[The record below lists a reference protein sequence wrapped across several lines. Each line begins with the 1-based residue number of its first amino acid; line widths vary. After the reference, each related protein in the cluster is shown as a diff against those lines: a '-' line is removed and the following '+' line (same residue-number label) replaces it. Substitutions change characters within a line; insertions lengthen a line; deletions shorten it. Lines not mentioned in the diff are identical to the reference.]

1 MTTSA
6 IPNPGTPTLS
16 DAHKNRLTPSG
27 VVVEVIKYALVL
39 LLAFSFFAP
48 FLWMIS
54 SALKDD
60 PQVYTAPPVW
70 IPSPIHPENFAN
82 AWTKFNFTQFTLNS
96 IFRYSIPSTI
106 LVTLSSAIVAYGF
119 SRLRW
124 PGRDLLFGL
133 CLATIMIPFQVVMV
147 PLFITFKNL
156 GWLNSYLPLV
166 VPGVFGSPWFIFLLR
181 QFFLTIPEELSD
193 AARIDGASEF
203 GILFRIILP
212 LARPALIVVALF
224 QFLNTWNDYLGPLI
238 YINQQNLFP
247 LALGIGILRR
257 MVSETGTTALVYPY
271 LMAVSTLVTVPI
283 IVLYF
288 VAQRRFIEGVTM
300 TGMKG

>member
-1 MTTSA
+1 MNA
-6 IPNPGTPTLS
+6 ALS
-16 DAHKNRLTPSG
+16 KSERRSHVTISG
-27 VVVEVIKYALVL
+27 VLIEVVKYTL
-39 LLAFSFFAP
+39 LLALAFSFFVP

-60 PQVYTAPPVW
+60 PQIYTVPPIW
-70 IPSPIHPENFAN
+70 IPNPAHPENFIN
-82 AWTKFNFTQFTLNS
+82 GWTKFNFTRFALNS
-96 IFRYSIPSTI
+96 IVYYAVPSTI
-106 LVTLSSAIVAYGF
+106 LVTLSSAVVAYGF

-147 PLFITFKNL
+147 PLFITFKTL

-166 VPGVFGSPWFIFLLR
+166 IPGIFGSPWFIFMLR

-193 AARIDGASEF
+193 AARIDGANEF

-224 QFLNTWNDYLGPLI
+224 QFLGAWNDYLGPLL
-238 YINQQNLFP
+238 YINKEDMYP
-247 LALGIGILRR
+247 LALGVGILRR
-257 MVSETGTTALVYPY
+257 MTGETGTTALVYPY
-271 LMAVSTLVTVPI
+271 LMAVSTIITVPI
-283 IVLYF
+283 IIAYF
-288 VAQRRFIEGVTM
+288 LAQRRFIEGITT

>member
-1 MTTSA
+1 MSA
-6 IPNPGTPTLS
+6 
-16 DAHKNRLTPSG
+16 
-27 VVVEVIKYALVL
+27 VVVKPVRRSSWSIGGVTIEVVKYALL
-39 LLAFSFFAP
+39 FALAFSFFVP

-60 PQVYTAPPVW
+60 PQIYTVPPIWV
-70 IPSPIHPENFAN
+70 PSPMHPENFIN
-82 AWTKFNFTQFTLNS
+82 GWTKFNFTRFAINS
-96 IFRYSIPSTI
+96 IVYYAIPSTI
-106 LVTLSSAIVAYGF
+106 LVTLSSAVVAYGF

-147 PLFITFKNL
+147 PLFITFKTL

-166 VPGVFGSPWFIFLLR
+166 IPGIFGSPWFIFMLR

-193 AARIDGASEF
+193 AARIDGAGEI

-224 QFLNTWNDYLGPLI
+224 QFLGAWNDYLGPLL
-238 YINQQNLFP
+238 YINKENLFP
-247 LALGIGILRR
+247 LALGVGILRR
-257 MVSETGTTALVYPY
+257 MTGETGTTALVYPY
-271 LMAVSTLVTVPI
+271 LMAVSTIITVPI
-283 IVLYF
+283 IIAYF
-288 VAQRRFIEGVTM
+288 LAQRRFIEGITT

>member
-1 MTTSA
+1 VTT
-6 IPNPGTPTLS
+6 
-16 DAHKNRLTPSG
+16 
-27 VVVEVIKYALVL
+27 EVIKYALL
-39 LLAFSFFAP
+39 FALAFSFFVP

-60 PQVYTAPPVW
+60 PQIYTVPPIWV
-70 IPSPIHPENFAN
+70 PSPMYPENFIN
-82 AWTKFNFTQFTLNS
+82 GWTKFNFTRFAINS
-96 IFRYSIPSTI
+96 IVYYAIPSTI
-106 LVTLSSAIVAYGF
+106 LVTLSSAVVAYGF

-147 PLFITFKNL
+147 PLFITFKTL

-166 VPGVFGSPWFIFLLR
+166 IPGIFGSPWFIFMLR

-193 AARIDGASEF
+193 AARIDGAGEI
-203 GILFRIILP
+203 GILFRVILP

-224 QFLNTWNDYLGPLI
+224 QFLGAWNDYLGPLL
-238 YINQQNLFP
+238 YINKESLFP
-247 LALGIGILRR
+247 LSLGVGILRR
-257 MVSETGTTALVYPY
+257 MTGETGTTALVYPY
-271 LMAVSTLVTVPI
+271 LMAVSTIITVPI
-283 IVLYF
+283 IIAYF
-288 VAQRRFIEGVTM
+288 LAQRRFIEGITT

>member
-1 MTTSA
+1 MSA
-6 IPNPGTPTLS
+6 VVAKPVRRPYWTI
-16 DAHKNRLTPSG
+16 SG
-27 VVVEVIKYALVL
+27 VTTEVIKYALL
-39 LLAFSFFAP
+39 FALAFSFFVP

-60 PQVYTAPPVW
+60 PQIYTVPPIWV
-70 IPSPIHPENFAN
+70 PSPMYPENFIN
-82 AWTKFNFTQFTLNS
+82 GWTKFNFTRFAINS
-96 IFRYSIPSTI
+96 IVYYAIPSTI
-106 LVTLSSAIVAYGF
+106 LVTLSSAVVAYGF

-147 PLFITFKNL
+147 PLFITFKTL

-166 VPGVFGSPWFIFLLR
+166 IPGIFGSPWFIFMLR

-193 AARIDGASEF
+193 AARIDGAGEI
-203 GILFRIILP
+203 GILFRVILP

-224 QFLNTWNDYLGPLI
+224 QFLGAWNDYLGPLL
-238 YINQQNLFP
+238 YINKESLFP
-247 LALGIGILRR
+247 LSLGVGILRR
-257 MVSETGTTALVYPY
+257 MTGETGTTALVYPY
-271 LMAVSTLVTVPI
+271 LMAVSTIITVPI
-283 IVLYF
+283 IIAYF
-288 VAQRRFIEGVTM
+288 LAQRRFIEGITT

>member
-1 MTTSA
+1 VSA
-6 IPNPGTPTLS
+6 VVAKPVRRPYWTI
-16 DAHKNRLTPSG
+16 SG
-27 VVVEVIKYALVL
+27 VTTEVIKYALL
-39 LLAFSFFAP
+39 FALAFSFFVP

-60 PQVYTAPPVW
+60 PQIYTVPPIWV
-70 IPSPIHPENFAN
+70 PSPMYPENFIN
-82 AWTKFNFTQFTLNS
+82 GWTKFNFTRFAINS
-96 IFRYSIPSTI
+96 IVYYAIPSTI
-106 LVTLSSAIVAYGF
+106 LVTLSSAVVAYGF

-147 PLFITFKNL
+147 PLFITFKTL

-166 VPGVFGSPWFIFLLR
+166 IPGIFGSPWFIFMLR

-193 AARIDGASEF
+193 AARIDGAGEI
-203 GILFRIILP
+203 GILFRVILP

-224 QFLNTWNDYLGPLI
+224 QFLGAWNDYLGPLL
-238 YINQQNLFP
+238 YINKESLFP
-247 LALGIGILRR
+247 LSLGVGILRR
-257 MVSETGTTALVYPY
+257 MTGETGTTALVYPY
-271 LMAVSTLVTVPI
+271 LMAVSTIITVPI
-283 IVLYF
+283 IIAYF
-288 VAQRRFIEGVTM
+288 LAQRRFIEGITT

>member
-1 MTTSA
+1 MSA
-6 IPNPGTPTLS
+6 VAAKSVRRSSWSIG
-16 DAHKNRLTPSG
+16 G
-27 VVVEVIKYALVL
+27 VTIEVIKYALL
-39 LLAFSFFAP
+39 FALAFSFFVP

-60 PQVYTAPPVW
+60 PQIYTVPPIWV
-70 IPSPIHPENFAN
+70 PSPMHPENFIN
-82 AWTKFNFTQFTLNS
+82 GWTKFNFTRFAINS
-96 IFRYSIPSTI
+96 IVYYAIPSTI
-106 LVTLSSAIVAYGF
+106 LVTLSSAVVAYGF

-147 PLFITFKNL
+147 PLFITFKTL

-166 VPGVFGSPWFIFLLR
+166 IPGIFGSPWFIFMLR

-193 AARIDGASEF
+193 AARIDGAGEM

-224 QFLNTWNDYLGPLI
+224 QFLGAWNDYLGPLL
-238 YINQQNLFP
+238 YINKENLFP
-247 LALGIGILRR
+247 LALGVGILRR
-257 MVSETGTTALVYPY
+257 MTGETGTTALVYPY
-271 LMAVSTLVTVPI
+271 LMAVSTIITVPI
-283 IVLYF
+283 IIAYF
-288 VAQRRFIEGVTM
+288 LAQRRFIEGITT

>member
-1 MTTSA
+1 MNA
-6 IPNPGTPTLS
+6 ALS
-16 DAHKNRLTPSG
+16 KSERRSHVTISG
-27 VVVEVIKYALVL
+27 VLIEVIKYGL
-39 LLAFSFFAP
+39 LLALAFSFFVP

-60 PQVYTAPPVW
+60 PQIYTVPPIW
-70 IPSPIHPENFAN
+70 IPNPAHPENFIN
-82 AWTKFNFTQFTLNS
+82 GWTKFNFTRFAINS
-96 IFRYSIPSTI
+96 IVYYAVPSTI
-106 LVTLSSAIVAYGF
+106 LVTLSSAVVAYGF

-147 PLFITFKNL
+147 PLFITFKTL

-166 VPGVFGSPWFIFLLR
+166 IPGIFGSPWFIFMLR

-193 AARIDGASEF
+193 AARIDGANEF

-224 QFLNTWNDYLGPLI
+224 QFLGAWNDYLGPLL
-238 YINQQNLFP
+238 YINKEDMYP
-247 LALGIGILRR
+247 LALGVGILRR
-257 MVSETGTTALVYPY
+257 MTGETGTTALVYPY
-271 LMAVSTLVTVPI
+271 LMAVSTIITVPI
-283 IVLYF
+283 IIAYF
-288 VAQRRFIEGVTM
+288 LAQRRFIEGITT

>member
-1 MTTSA
+1 VNA
-6 IPNPGTPTLS
+6 ALS
-16 DAHKNRLTPSG
+16 KSERRSHVTISG
-27 VVVEVIKYALVL
+27 VLIEVIKYGL
-39 LLAFSFFAP
+39 LLALAFSFFVP

-60 PQVYTAPPVW
+60 PQIYTVPPIW
-70 IPSPIHPENFAN
+70 IPNPAHPENFIN
-82 AWTKFNFTQFTLNS
+82 GWTKFNFTRFAINS
-96 IFRYSIPSTI
+96 IVYYAVPSTI
-106 LVTLSSAIVAYGF
+106 LVTLSSAVVAYGF

-147 PLFITFKNL
+147 PLFITFKTL

-166 VPGVFGSPWFIFLLR
+166 IPGIFGSPWFIFMLR

-193 AARIDGASEF
+193 AARIDGANEF

-224 QFLNTWNDYLGPLI
+224 QFLGAWNDYLGPLL
-238 YINQQNLFP
+238 YINKEDMYP
-247 LALGIGILRR
+247 LALGVGILRR
-257 MVSETGTTALVYPY
+257 MTGETGTTALVYPY
-271 LMAVSTLVTVPI
+271 LMAVSTIITVPI
-283 IVLYF
+283 IIAYF
-288 VAQRRFIEGVTM
+288 LAQRRFIEGITT

>member
-1 MTTSA
+1 VTT
-6 IPNPGTPTLS
+6 
-16 DAHKNRLTPSG
+16 
-27 VVVEVIKYALVL
+27 EVIKYALL
-39 LLAFSFFAP
+39 FALAFSFFVP

-60 PQVYTAPPVW
+60 PQIYTVPPIWV
-70 IPSPIHPENFAN
+70 PSPMHPENFIN
-82 AWTKFNFTQFTLNS
+82 GWTKFNFTRFAINS
-96 IFRYSIPSTI
+96 IVYYAIPSTI
-106 LVTLSSAIVAYGF
+106 LVTLSSAVVAYGF

-147 PLFITFKNL
+147 PLFITFKTL

-166 VPGVFGSPWFIFLLR
+166 IPGIFGSPWFIFMLR

-193 AARIDGASEF
+193 AARIDGAGEI
-203 GILFRIILP
+203 GILFRVILP

-224 QFLNTWNDYLGPLI
+224 QFLGAWNDYLGPLL
-238 YINQQNLFP
+238 YINKESLFP
-247 LALGIGILRR
+247 LSLGVGILRR
-257 MVSETGTTALVYPY
+257 MTGETGTTALVYPY
-271 LMAVSTLVTVPI
+271 LMAVSTIITVPI
-283 IVLYF
+283 IIAYF
-288 VAQRRFIEGVTM
+288 LAQRRFIEGITT

>member
-1 MTTSA
+1 VT
-6 IPNPGTPTLS
+6 I
-16 DAHKNRLTPSG
+16 SG
-27 VVVEVIKYALVL
+27 VLIEVVKYTL
-39 LLAFSFFAP
+39 LLALAFSFFVP

-60 PQVYTAPPVW
+60 PQIYTVPPIW
-70 IPSPIHPENFAN
+70 IPNPAHPENFIN
-82 AWTKFNFTQFTLNS
+82 GWTKFNFTRFALNS
-96 IFRYSIPSTI
+96 IVYYAVPSTI
-106 LVTLSSAIVAYGF
+106 LVTLSSAVVAYGF

-147 PLFITFKNL
+147 PLFITFKTL

-166 VPGVFGSPWFIFLLR
+166 IPGIFGSPWFIFMLR

-193 AARIDGASEF
+193 AARIDGANEF

-224 QFLNTWNDYLGPLI
+224 QFLGAWNDYLGPLL
-238 YINQQNLFP
+238 YINKEDMYP
-247 LALGIGILRR
+247 LALGVGILRR
-257 MVSETGTTALVYPY
+257 MTGETGTTALVYPY
-271 LMAVSTLVTVPI
+271 LMAVSTIITVPI
-283 IVLYF
+283 IIAYF
-288 VAQRRFIEGVTM
+288 LAQRRFIEGITT

>member
-1 MTTSA
+1 MTT
-6 IPNPGTPTLS
+6 GTVSNVPALTHTQ
-16 DAHKNRLTPSG
+16 HKGQVTTNQI
-27 VVVEVIKYALVL
+27 VVEVIKYVL
-39 LLAFSFFAP
+39 LGILALTFVIP
-48 FLWMIS
+48 LLWMIV
-54 SALKDD
+54 SAVKDD
-60 PQVYTAPPVW
+60 PQVYTIPPIW
-70 IPSPIHPENFAN
+70 IPNPIHLENFGN

-96 IFRYSIPSTI
+96 IFRYSLPSTI

-119 SRLRW
+119 ARIRW
-124 PGRDLLFGL
+124 PGRDILFAL
-133 CLATIMIPFQVVMV
+133 CLSTVMIPFMVVMV

-166 VPGVFGSPWFIFLLR
+166 VPGIFGSPWFIFMLR

-193 AARIDGASEF
+193 AARIDGASEL

-238 YINQQNLFP
+238 YINKQELFP

-257 MVSETGTTALVYPY
+257 MVGETGTTALVYPY
-271 LMAVSTLVTVPI
+271 LMAVSTIITVPI

-288 VAQRRFIEGVTM
+288 FAQRRFIEGIAM

>member
-1 MTTSA
+1 MTTGTVSS
-6 IPNPGTPTLS
+6 NPV
-16 DAHKNRLTPSG
+16 LTTTQRKGQITASQIT
-27 VVVEVIKYALVL
+27 VEAIKYALL
-39 LLAFSFFAP
+39 LVLAFTFVVP
-48 FLWMIS
+48 LLWMVV
-54 SALKDD
+54 SAVKDD
-60 PQVYTAPPVW
+60 PQVYTIPPVW
-70 IPSPIHPENFAN
+70 IPNPIYLENFAN

-96 IFRYSIPSTI
+96 IFRYSLPSTI
-106 LVTLSSAIVAYGF
+106 LVTLSSAFVAYGF
-119 SRLRW
+119 SRIHW
-124 PGRDLLFGL
+124 PGRDVIFGL
-133 CLATIMIPFQVVMV
+133 CLATVMIPFMVVMV

-166 VPGVFGSPWFIFLLR
+166 VPGIFGSPWFIFMLR

-224 QFLNTWNDYLGPLI
+224 QFLATWNDYLGPLI
-238 YINQQNLFP
+238 YINKQELFP

-257 MVSETGTTALVYPY
+257 MVGETGTTALVYPY
-271 LMAVSTLVTVPI
+271 LMAVSTIITIPI

-288 VAQRRFIEGVTM
+288 FAQRRFIEGITM

>member
-1 MTTSA
+1 MSA
-6 IPNPGTPTLS
+6 VVAKPVRRPYWTI
-16 DAHKNRLTPSG
+16 SG
-27 VVVEVIKYALVL
+27 VTTEVIKYALL
-39 LLAFSFFAP
+39 FALAFSFFVP

-60 PQVYTAPPVW
+60 PQIYTVPPIWV
-70 IPSPIHPENFAN
+70 PSPMHPENFIN
-82 AWTKFNFTQFTLNS
+82 GWTKFNFTRFAINS
-96 IFRYSIPSTI
+96 IVYYAIPSTI
-106 LVTLSSAIVAYGF
+106 LVTLSSAVVAYGF

-147 PLFITFKNL
+147 PLFITFKTL

-166 VPGVFGSPWFIFLLR
+166 IPGIFGSPWFIFMLR

-193 AARIDGASEF
+193 AARIDGAGEI
-203 GILFRIILP
+203 GILFRVILP

-224 QFLNTWNDYLGPLI
+224 QFLGAWNDYLGPLL
-238 YINQQNLFP
+238 YINKESLFP
-247 LALGIGILRR
+247 LSLGVGILRR
-257 MVSETGTTALVYPY
+257 MTGETGTTALVYPY
-271 LMAVSTLVTVPI
+271 LMAVSTIITVPI
-283 IVLYF
+283 IIAYF
-288 VAQRRFIEGVTM
+288 LAQRRFIEGITT